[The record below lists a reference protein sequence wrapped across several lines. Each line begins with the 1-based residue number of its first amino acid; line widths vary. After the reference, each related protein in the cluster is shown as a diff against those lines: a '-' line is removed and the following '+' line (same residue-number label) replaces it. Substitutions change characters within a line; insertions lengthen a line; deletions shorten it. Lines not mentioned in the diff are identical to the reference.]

1 MEEQDASLPENPT
14 KNGSPE
20 QLMRSVSKESRWKR
34 SIWIF
39 SESEKTCPVCGTVL
53 KQIGEEFVRRELVF
67 IPAKLK
73 VCEHYSRSYE
83 CPQCSRHGIPV
94 IKKGKDGR
102 PHMLYGMASAG
113 TVAWVMYQKFCNA
126 LPYFRQEKDW
136 KQYGASITRATMANW
151 RSRIRKRF
159 SRQCMNTSIGSFWNG
174 NSQWQTK
181 LRCRCFMSLDAAPRQ
196 SPTCGCSGSGK
207 TDHRRSSFINTRK
220 TRAGDNAVDFLQGF
234 KGYLMCDGY
243 SGYNKVPD
251 AKRTSCW
258 AHIRRYLDRCHSQR
272 KGIGLPH
279 SCLYRA

>member
-14 KNGSPE
+14 
-20 QLMRSVSKESRWKR
+20 QKR
-34 SIWIF
+34 KPRATDAERFKGIPVEKKYLDL
-39 SESEKTCPVCGTVL
+39 SESEKTCPVCGTAL
-53 KQIGEEFVRRELVF
+53 KQIGEEFVHRELVF

-73 VCEHYSRSYE
+73 VCEYYSRSYE

-113 TVAWVMYQKFCNA
+113 TVAWVMYQKFCNT

-151 RSRIRKRF
+151 VIQNSEAFFSPMYEYFHRKLLEREF
-159 SRQCMNTSIGSFWNG
+159 AMADETPLQVLHEPGRRA
-174 NSQWQTK
+174 QTK
-181 LRCRCFMSLDAAPRQ
+181 SYMWLFRSGEDG
-196 SPTCGCSGSGK
+196 SPPIILYKYSE
-207 TDHRRSSFINTRK
+207 

-243 SGYNKVPD
+243 SGLKCYTNVVTVVANK
-251 AKRTSCW
+251 
-258 AHIRRYLDRCHSQR
+258 I
-272 KGIGLPH
+272 
-279 SCLYRA
+279 